1 MAETELK
8 RKAVFMITLII
19 QLCCSRLG
27 RFSHFLSSSK
37 QRPGRVENS
46 GITFEYDCKQVQL
59 VKQKAAVFL
68 IIVICQHVSS
78 IFYQFYQ
85 CMQKGPPLRLALAGH
100 GPGCDVHNC
109 RSADK
114 VAMMLSFP
122 GLTLIRAIKLT

>member
-27 RFSHFLSSSK
+27 RFSHFILSSSK

-78 IFYQFYQ
+78 IVYQFYQ
-85 CMQKGPPLRLALAGH
+85 CMQKGPPLRLVLGW
-100 GPGCDVHNC
+100 V
-109 RSADK
+109 
-114 VAMMLSFP
+114 P
-122 GLTLIRAIKLT
+122 GL

>member
-8 RKAVFMITLII
+8 RKTVFMITLII

-46 GITFEYDCKQVQL
+46 GITFELDYKQVMA
-59 VKQKAAVFL
+59 VKQKSAVIL

-78 IFYQFYQ
+78 IVYQFYQ
-85 CMQKGPPLRLALAGH
+85 CMQTGPPLRLVLGWARAGQ
-100 GPGCDVHNC
+100 
-109 RSADK
+109 
-114 VAMMLSFP
+114 
-122 GLTLIRAIKLT
+122 